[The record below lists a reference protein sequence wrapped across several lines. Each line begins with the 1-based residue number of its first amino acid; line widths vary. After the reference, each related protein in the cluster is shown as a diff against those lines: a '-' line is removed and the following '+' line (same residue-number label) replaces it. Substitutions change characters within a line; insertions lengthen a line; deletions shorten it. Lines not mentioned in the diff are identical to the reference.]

1 MDNLCHT
8 LVGAAIGE
16 TGLKRRSALG
26 TATLIIGANL
36 PDVDVISVVIGAD
49 SLDFRR
55 GITHGV
61 LALVL
66 WPFILTATMM
76 LWDRLVRRRGGR
88 VPVAP
93 IRPRALLLLSGIS
106 ILSHPLL
113 DWMNTYGMRW
123 LMPFSDDWF
132 YADVLFI
139 IDPWI
144 WLTLGLAIV
153 MTAGR
158 LRDGR
163 PARLALA
170 CVTLYIA
177 AMAGLTI
184 AGRAEVRRALAAAG
198 LDPESRLLV
207 APVPVNPVR
216 REVLVD
222 AGDRYVFGT
231 LVWSPGPRVT
241 LGLDELMKRDELPEA
256 RAAAATP
263 AGSAFLRWAR
273 FPYYRVGREEGDAV
287 VFIGDARYNR
297 VAGRTWAAVTVR
309 LPEGA
314 EDAAGAA
321 P

>member
-36 PDVDVISVVIGAD
+36 PDVDALSLVVGAD

-61 LALVL
+61 LAMVV
-66 WPFILTATMM
+66 WPFALTGAM
-76 LWDRLVRRRGGR
+76 LAWDRLVRCRGGR
-88 VPVAP
+88 IPDAAV
-93 IRPRALLLLSGIS
+93 RPRALLLLSAIA
-106 ILSHPLL
+106 ILSHPFL

-123 LMPFSDDWF
+123 LMPFSGRWF
-132 YADVLFI
+132 YTDVLFI

-144 WLTLGLAIV
+144 WLTLGLALAI
-153 MTAGR
+153 TGR
-158 LRDGR
+158 RLLDGR
-163 PARLALA
+163 PATIALA
-170 CVTLYIA
+170 VVSIYIA
-177 AMAGLTI
+177 VMASMSS
-184 AGRAEVRRALAAAG
+184 AGRAEVRRALAQSG
-198 LDPESRLLV
+198 LDAESRVLIS
-207 APVPVNPVR
+207 PVPVDAFR

-222 AGDRYVFGT
+222 LGDRYLLGT

-241 LGLDELMKRDELPEA
+241 LDGPSMATNRDLPEA

-263 AGSAFLRWAR
+263 TGSTFLRWAR
-273 FPYYRVGREEGDAV
+273 FPYYRIDRREAGVAV
-287 VFIGDARYNR
+287 LIGDARYDR
-297 VAGRTWAAVTVR
+297 MGGRSWAAVTVE
-309 LPEGA
+309 LPGS
-314 EDAAGAA
+314 AAGAA